1 MTRTFA
7 DLHMHTVASDGT
19 DTVDER
25 VEQANEREL
34 EAIAI
39 TDHDTLTDE
48 LDDRYEVRDGVE
60 VITGAEIKAG
70 LDGTK
75 VEVLGY
81 LLDPSDDRLA
91 DVFETIERY
100 RTERMEAMIERVN
113 TMIDDTVT
121 FDEVRARADA
131 TIGRPHLARTLV
143 EKGATDSVGDAFAE
157 YIGEGCHGYVETEKL
172 DAEEVIEVIHD
183 NGGVASLAHPGRS
196 LSPEYAEEQLGTLV
210 EAGLDAIEVPYTYD
224 RMDEDRYSFGAE
236 TAKELA
242 EAYDLLVTG
251 GSDCHGSD
259 SDKFFLGDVRLPYRH
274 VEALKERAA
283 TYRD

>member
-1 MTRTFA
+1 MTRRFA

-25 VEQANEREL
+25 VEQARERDIDC
-34 EAIAI
+34 IAI

-48 LDDRYEVRDGVE
+48 LDDRYEVRQGVE
-60 VITGAEIKAG
+60 VVTGAEIKAG

-81 LLDPSDDRLA
+81 FLDPSDERL
-91 DVFETIERY
+91 DEVFETIERF
-100 RTERMEAMIERVN
+100 RHERMEAMIERVN
-113 TMIDDTVT
+113 TMIDDDIT
-121 FDEVRARADA
+121 FDAVAAKADA

-143 EKGATDSVGDAFAE
+143 EYGAVDSVGEAFEE
-157 YIGEGCHGYVETEKL
+157 YIGDDCHGYVETEKL
-172 DAEEVIEVIHD
+172 DVEEVIEVIHE

-196 LSPEYAEEQLGTLV
+196 LDPDNAYDKMEDLV

-224 RMDEDRYSFGAE
+224 RMREERYSFGAE
-236 TAKELA
+236 LARELA
-242 EAYDLLVTG
+242 QEYDLLVTG

-274 VEALKERAA
+274 VEALKERRER
-283 TYRD
+283 YD